1 MPPSPS
7 VSISARHRDNTL
19 DLADA
24 IDQFNPMHGW
34 RLIYR
39 PAEILAQVFHLRDEC
54 PELLMRGR
62 IDHQRVTGA
71 DTTVSS

>member
-1 MPPSPS
+1 MDEELALHPF
-7 VSISARHRDNTL
+7 RHRDNTL
-19 DLADA
+19 ADA
-24 IDQFNPMHGW
+24 LDQFIPMRGW

-62 IDHQRVTGA
+62 IDHQRATGA